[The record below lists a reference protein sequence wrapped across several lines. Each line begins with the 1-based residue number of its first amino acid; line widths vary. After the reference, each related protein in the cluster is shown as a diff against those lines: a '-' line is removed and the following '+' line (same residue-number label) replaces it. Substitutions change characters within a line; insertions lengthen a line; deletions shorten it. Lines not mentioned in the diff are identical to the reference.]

1 MNHIPSRGADGK
13 IVFKIV
19 YWGPS
24 LGGKTTAV
32 SWMFN
37 KEGMAEGKMQSIVD
51 PTGRTLFFDRT
62 VMGVGG
68 VKMQVYTVAGQRRH
82 KFQRKTI
89 LNGVDGIIFVW
100 DAQKEQ
106 WDENV
111 WSMEE
116 LIEHLEGKLAKGV
129 PLILMLN
136 KMDLPNII
144 SYNDLMEFLK
154 EKGLDKVL
162 NAHGIEMPVQVY
174 ETIAIEGQNIK
185 RAFQQV
191 CREAVLN
198 YYMKLKK

>member
-1 MNHIPSRGADGK
+1 MQIPSRGADGK

-32 SWMFN
+32 SWMFH

-51 PTGRTLFFDRT
+51 PTGRTLFFDRA

-68 VKMQVYTVAGQRRH
+68 VKMQVYTVAGQKRH

-100 DAQKEQ
+100 DAQVEQ
-106 WDENV
+106 WDENLF
-111 WSMEE
+111 SMEE
-116 LIEHLEGKLAKGV
+116 LLDHLGDNLGKKV
-129 PLILMLN
+129 PIIIMLN
-136 KMDLPNII
+136 KLDLPNVITL
-144 SYNDLMEFLK
+144 NKLMEYLK
-154 EKGLDKVL
+154 QKGLDKVL
-162 NAHGIEMPVQVY
+162 NAHGIEMPIQVY
-174 ETIAIEGQNIK
+174 ETIAIQGKNIK

-198 YYMKLKK
+198 YYMKIKK